1 MLAQRLLATFNH
13 TLKVGC
19 GGVLMKLL
27 VALVPLILV
36 TGIVSVASVA
46 ASAEPQVVGGLTPDR
61 RPDGLPRVGATGFTE
76 EGWKRALHGIAEPH
90 PASID
95 KWLDD
100 QGGWFTPFT
109 HPGMA
114 APYDIRNLHG
124 ASHE

>member
-1 MLAQRLLATFNH
+1 MR
-13 TLKVGC
+13 
-19 GGVLMKLL
+19 LL
-27 VALVPLILV
+27 VALVPMILV
-36 TGIVSVASVA
+36 TGIVCVASVA

-61 RPDGLPRVGATGFTE
+61 RPEGLPRVVATGFTE

-100 QGGWFTPFT
+100 QGGWYTPFT
-109 HPGMA
+109 LPGMA